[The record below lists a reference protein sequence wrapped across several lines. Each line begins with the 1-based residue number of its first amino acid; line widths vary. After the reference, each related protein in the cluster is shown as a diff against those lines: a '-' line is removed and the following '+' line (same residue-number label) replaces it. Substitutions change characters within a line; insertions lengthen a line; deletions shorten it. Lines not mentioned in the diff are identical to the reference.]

1 MWAGSIMPFIL
12 RGRRRV
18 FGGARGWCL
27 LLCALEMT
35 GHCSQFCSMAGA
47 KSSQVGRL
55 FLLPPALWMTFHM
68 WGGWI
73 MTLML
78 SGRRS
83 MMMPAS
89 LRIGN
94 DVPYVM
100 RITDEGFLLGGRRRI
115 WVSWKLILAPP
126 PSTIQY
132 LVRCEGD
139 AYCSA
144 HCEWRFKVVP
154 DQYFVVQSSIGEY
167 FVEWRILE

>member
-35 GHCSQFCSMAGA
+35 DHCWRFFWVAGA

-83 MMMPAS
+83 MMMPAA

-94 DVPYVM
+94 EVPYVM
-100 RITDEGFLLGGRRRI
+100 RITDEVFIGWQAQNLG
-115 WVSWKLILAPP
+115 KLEVDSCSP

-139 AYCSA
+139 ACCSA

-154 DQYFVVQSSIGEY
+154 DQYFVVQSSFGEY
-167 FVEWRILE
+167 FVERRKLE